1 MTRAEIKN
9 TPEIVDFMLSE
20 SVMPESKEK
29 LHKRL
34 DEICN
39 LAIKALEQEP
49 KTEWIPVSERLPEND
64 TIVLVTFASGMVS
77 MSSWHENTQ
86 YNNGFDNMGHG
97 ITEDGTVLNYGT
109 VAWMPLP
116 EPYKAE
122 SEE

>member
-1 MTRAEIKN
+1 MTKEEAKRILYVYRAVN
-9 TPEIVDFMLSE
+9 LVDASHREAFDMAIEALSSSE
-20 SVMPESKEK
+20 NPNK
-29 LHKRL
+29 
-34 DEICN
+34 
-39 LAIKALEQEP
+39 
-49 KTEWIPVSERLPEND
+49 WIPVSERLPEND

-122 SEE
+122 SEGEE